1 MNAPGPRCY
10 AFERFHFD
18 PLRGQLTN
26 GGTPIELRPKSL
38 AVLHYLV
45 AHPQRLVE
53 KDELLAAVWGK
64 VVVTED
70 SLVQCVREI
79 RQALGDADQRII
91 RTIPRSGYMFVAAVV
106 DQPPVPLGAAA
117 ASSATGRSNWPD
129 RKSVV

>member
-18 PLRGQLTN
+18 PLRGELTN
-26 GGTPIELRPKSL
+26 GGKPIPLRPKSV

-45 AHPQRLVE
+45 SHPRRPVG

-64 VVVTED
+64 VIVTED

-79 RQALGDADQRII
+79 RRALGDAEQRII
-91 RTIPRSGYMFVAAVV
+91 RTIPRSGYIFVAEV
-106 DQPPVPLGAAA
+106 DEQPPVPVGE
-117 ASSATGRSNWPD
+117 TFP
-129 RKSVV
+129 